1 MKLSKNTLSILKNF
15 ASINPSMYLRQG
27 NILTTKSVNNVIYA
41 EATIDDVIDADI
53 GIYDV
58 SEFLST
64 LGLFGDDFEIHS
76 DVADQEISIKD
87 KRSSV
92 KYSLVDPS
100 VIVFPAKTVNFPVAE
115 VHFELRN
122 EDMTQI
128 LKAASTLG
136 LPEIVITNAN
146 GKIVMKA
153 VNSKDDSANSYALD
167 IADYDGT
174 NEFEFFIS
182 VENMKMVKGDY
193 KVMIAKIGAIQF
205 EGITSKY
212 IIALESNSTF
222 S

>member
-15 ASINPSMYLRQG
+15 ASINPSMFLRQG

-41 EATIDDVIDADI
+41 EATIDDVIDSDI

-64 LGLFGDDFEIHS
+64 LGLFNDDFEIVAG
-76 DVADQEISIKD
+76 VADQEIKIQD

-100 VIVFPAKTVNFPVAE
+100 VIVFPAKTVAFPVAD
-115 VHFELRN
+115 VHFTLRS

-128 LKAASTLG
+128 MKAASTLG
-136 LPEIVITNAN
+136 LPEIMITNTN
-146 GKIVMKA
+146 GKIVIKA
-153 VNSKDDSANSYALD
+153 VNSKDDTANSYALEVG
-167 IADYDGT
+167 DYDGT
-174 NEFEFFIS
+174 NDFEFFIL

-193 KVMIAKIGAIQF
+193 KVMIAKIGAVQF
-205 EGITSKY
+205 EGVSSKY

-222 S
+222 A